1 MITAPSSRLRRP
13 AALLAAAATAAMVLS
28 GCDGTTNPITTL
40 IDYAPA
46 DGIQMDGSAFD
57 VRDLLVVSHGNG
69 SPAVV
74 SGTVVNS
81 GTEPVTVTV
90 SVAGQQ
96 LEGEVT
102 VDPGAAVRLDG
113 VQPDGTE
120 DDPVTVPALETPAGQ
135 GVEVRISDSQETL
148 AGKAPVLL
156 PQGPYEQFADLAG
169 GPVEQ
174 GDADAATETGDH

>member
-1 MITAPSSRLRRP
+1 MITARSSRLRRP
-13 AALLAAAATAAMVLS
+13 ATLLAAAATAAMVLS

-46 DGIQMDGSAFD
+46 DGIQMDGATFD

-69 SPAVV
+69 APAVV

-81 GTEPVTVTV
+81 GTEPISVTVA
-90 SVAGQQ
+90 VAGQQ
-96 LEGEVT
+96 LGGEVQ

-113 VQPDGTE
+113 VQPDGSE
-120 DDPVTVPALETPAGQ
+120 VDPVTVPALQTPAGE
-135 GVEVRISDSQETL
+135 GVEVRISDGQETL
-148 AGKAPVLL
+148 GGRAPVLL
-156 PQGPYEQFADLAG
+156 PQGPYAQFADLAG

-174 GDADAATETGDH
+174 TDAATETGDH